1 MTQVAGGLMESVWF
15 GFDAER
21 LLIRVDTRGGPAR
34 EILAEAD
41 RLRIG
46 FVEPSEREIVVMQPE
61 SIQPVGY
68 LNHAGGM
75 IANGTTIDASA
86 DAIFELG
93 VPFARLEI
101 RPGDSIRFYV
111 ELERGATSLDRAP
124 REGIF
129 ELVAPSTDFERIMW
143 QV

>member
-1 MTQVAGGLMESVWF
+1 MTQVASGLLEAVWF

-21 LLIRVDTRGGPAR
+21 LLIRVDTEGGPAR

-41 RLRIG
+41 RLRVG
-46 FVEPSEREIVVMQPE
+46 FVEPSEHEIVVNTPD
-61 SIQPVGY
+61 SNRPTGY

-75 IANGTTIDASA
+75 IANGTTIQASS
-86 DAIFELG
+86 DVIFEMA
-93 VPFARLEI
+93 VPFARLEK
-101 RPGDSIRFYV
+101 RPGETIRFYV
-111 ELERGATSLDRAP
+111 ELQKGQASLDRAP

-129 ELVAPSTDFERIMW
+129 ELVVPSPDFERIMW